1 MNVQLLALAVVWL
14 LGWVLCWRVRT
25 VPYARDPDPLAVP
38 PSVVIPARDEAE
50 TLPTVLAGLAGQTT
64 PPREVLVVDDGS
76 SDSTAAV
83 AAAHGAR
90 VLTSEPL
97 PNGWT
102 GKAWA
107 LWQGIRAAR
116 GEIVVCL
123 DADVDPSSHLLAR
136 LGRCFEGRGGL
147 VSVQPYHEMRHW
159 WERGAAFFNL
169 VAVMGVGLA
178 APVASRVLERTAFGP
193 CLIARR
199 APLLTHLAHRSVRH
213 AVIEDVALARR
224 FAAAGEPVACFAGG
238 DLVAFRM
245 YDRPGRLFEGFAK
258 NFAAGAATTPW
269 YRLVAIVA
277 WIGACLVAGWGALGG
292 APVALIV
299 YVAFVAQCF
308 VMLRQ
313 LGNFGIVTALVYP
326 VLIVFFVVMFALSLV
341 LLVRGEV
348 RWKGR
353 TIRLRDRSGKRDE

>member
-1 MNVQLLALAVVWL
+1 MNIQLLALGVAWL
-14 LGWVLCWRVRT
+14 LGWALCWRVRT
-25 VPYARDPDPLAVP
+25 VPYARDPTPLAVP

-50 TLPTVLAGLAGQTT
+50 RLATVLGGLASQTT
-64 PPREVLVVDDGS
+64 PPREVIVVDDGS

-83 AAAHGAR
+83 AGARGAR
-90 VLTSEPL
+90 VLTGEPL

-169 VAVMGVGLA
+169 VAVMGIGLA
-178 APVASRVLERTAFGP
+178 APGGSRVLERTAFGP
-193 CLIARR
+193 CLIAGR

-224 FAAAGEPVACFAGG
+224 FAASGEPVACFAGG

-245 YDRPGRLFEGFAK
+245 YDRPSRLVEGFAK
-258 NFAAGAATTPW
+258 NFATGVATTPW
-269 YRLVAIVA
+269 FRLVAIA
-277 WIGACLVAGWGALGG
+277 GWIGASLVAGWGALGG
-292 APVALIV
+292 GPVALVV
-299 YVAFVAQCF
+299 YGAFAVQCF

-313 LGNFGIVTALVYP
+313 LGNFGIVAALVYP
-326 VLIVFFVVMFALSLV
+326 VLVVFFAAVFAASLV

-353 TIRLRDRSGKRDE
+353 TIRLRDRSGERDE